1 MLCGRRVALHV
12 LGAAAMVGCSAD
24 GGGGAPD
31 ASSEPAPCSGLG
43 TRVGAISDFPAGT
56 WTLHGG
62 LVVAQDSGGLYAYT
76 AVCTHQGC
84 IVAAPSSNGTTTC
97 PCHGS
102 QFDGN
107 GAVLVGPAVTPL
119 DHYAVT
125 TCDGNVYVNT
135 KKVVDASTRTPAA

>member
-12 LGAAAMVGCSAD
+12 LGAATLVGCSGDTSGD
-24 GGGGAPD
+24 GTD
-31 ASSEPAPCSGLG
+31 AGVEAGPCTGLG
-43 TRVGAISDFPAGT
+43 TRVGAIGDFPAGT
-56 WTLHGG
+56 WTLHGAII
-62 LVVAQDSGGLYAYT
+62 VAQDANGLYAFT

-84 IVAAPSSNGTTTC
+84 VVDAPSSNGTTTC

-107 GAVLVGPAVTPL
+107 GNVLLGPAVAPL

-125 TCDGNVYVNT
+125 TCEGNVYVNT
-135 KKVVDASTRTPAA
+135 KKVVDAQARTPAA